1 VSPVTASRRFATSP
15 EVSVTVIDLPV
26 HRSQNLA
33 EEAGNHLAHALAD
46 PDPGVRR
53 AAAGALIDE
62 REVLVGEEGV
72 RALVKAESGAPDPY
86 VRAVAAE
93 LVRAMRAAAW
103 EIYAQALERGDA
115 ARAETVRGL
124 AVLRAAAELAEIALT
139 DPGWRVRERAAAA
152 LGVLDS
158 SSAIGPLTSVL
169 EDEIVAVRR
178 AAVRA
183 LARWATDRHYA
194 RAALTGALHDPD
206 AGVRTEARWAL
217 A

>member
-1 VSPVTASRRFATSP
+1 M
-15 EVSVTVIDLPV
+15 TVIDLPV
-26 HRSQNLA
+26 DEPALS
-33 EEAGNHLAHALAD
+33 EETGNALAHALAD

-53 AAAGALIDE
+53 AAADALIDE
-62 REVLVGEEGV
+62 REVLIGEKGV
-72 RALVKAESGAPDPY
+72 RALVDAESNGPDPY

-103 EIYAQALERGDA
+103 EIYTQALSREDD

-124 AVLRAAAELAEIALT
+124 AVLRAAPELGEMALT
-139 DPGWRVRERAAAA
+139 DPDWRVRVRAASA
-152 LGVLDS
+152 LGGLDS
-158 SSAIGPLTSVL
+158 REAIGPLTSVL
-169 EDEIVAVRR
+169 EDEIVSVRR

-183 LARWATDRHYA
+183 LGTWAADRHYA
-194 RAALTGALHDPD
+194 RTALTAALKDPD

>member
-1 VSPVTASRRFATSP
+1 M
-15 EVSVTVIDLPV
+15 TVIDLPV
-26 HRSQNLA
+26 HQSHGPA
-33 EEAGNHLAHALAD
+33 EEAGNRLARALAD
-46 PDPGVRR
+46 PDAQVRH

-72 RALVKAESGAPDPY
+72 RALVQAESGSADPY

-103 EIYAQALERGDA
+103 EIYAQALDRGDD

-124 AVLRAAAELAEIALT
+124 AVLRAAPELGEIALT
-139 DPGWRVRERAAAA
+139 DPDWRVRQKAAAT
-152 LGVLDS
+152 LGAMDS
-158 SSAIGPLTSVL
+158 RSAIGPLTSVL
-169 EDEIVAVRR
+169 EDDIVAVRR
-178 AAVRA
+178 TAVRA
-183 LARWATDRHYA
+183 LGRWAADRHYA
-194 RAALTGALHDPD
+194 RTALTGALDDPD